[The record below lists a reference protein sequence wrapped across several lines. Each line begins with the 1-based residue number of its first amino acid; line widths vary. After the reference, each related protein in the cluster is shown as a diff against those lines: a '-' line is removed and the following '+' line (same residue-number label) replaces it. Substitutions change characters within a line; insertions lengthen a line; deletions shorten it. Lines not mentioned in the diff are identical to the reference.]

1 MDSKII
7 NKLKDKWIELKGVL
21 CPDSS
26 PLVINKYED
35 PFAGF
40 NLIEV
45 PNELYEELNSYI
57 GTITYICVYAT
68 YITVKCD
75 KKYAKFFNQEVYI
88 GKVLDKL
95 KLTRWDN
102 RLRRLLTVCR
112 FYAYDNVLC
121 EFRLP
126 RYALGEVIDC
136 IEAQNAKY
144 IVIYEKPYKAST
156 IDIPGV
162 DTWVDRAEQV
172 RVIEWLSNPELGSI
186 RGTQLQVGKGKET
199 SLDSLIKIPNGWKRM
214 GDIELHD
221 EVITRDGS
229 TCLVTGVFPQG
240 EKDIYRV
247 TFRDSR
253 YVDAG
258 LEHQWLVFNEQ
269 WSSPKWRVINTQ
281 ELIYLHEKAR
291 NQKSPYF
298 IYVPL
303 CESEKN
309 DDIELPIHP
318 YLLGVLLGDGSIA
331 NNTIS
336 ICTDLFI
343 LEKIRDL
350 LPQENELI
358 VTKPTDKNY
367 PEYFYSGRI
376 AGIDR
381 GNNLLIKL
389 LRDLELMGT
398 RSWDKFIPDIYL
410 RTSHSQRMELIRGLL
425 DTDGCMNKPNLC
437 RNGVDMG
444 KCGTIEYSTA
454 SKQLAE
460 DFQYLIRSIGGMAD
474 ISERIPHYTYKG
486 ERLEGRP
493 NYRVY
498 PKVKCPKDL
507 FHLPRKKDIAADKT
521 QYSDTLKLSV
531 KSIEY
536 VGKHEA
542 QCISVSDPSGLYIT
556 DDFIVTHNT
565 ACAIRSSMR
574 INKPT
579 LIICSGLQ
587 EQWLESFLKITKL
600 KEDDIFTIQGHPSIV
615 KLFKNEK
622 RYKVYIASI
631 ETLRSWIYNEE
642 GTYEDVPTYTQFL
655 EKCEIGVKVVDE
667 FHLNFNA
674 IAAIDFRSN
683 VEHNIYLSAT
693 PERSDKNANRIFNI
707 VFPKTVIDNDSI
719 WEKYVNA
726 TMYAYHLDLPPR
738 ARVSSKFGYSHSKY
752 ESIIT
757 SYDDMSL
764 EYFRSIIKPIID
776 SHYFNKFTSGKLL
789 ILTQTIRM
797 AEVLA
802 GYIKY
807 YYPQKDTRTYLSSD
821 PESNLKEADIIVS
834 TPKSAGVGTDIKE
847 LVCMINTV
855 SVSSEPL
862 VKQMF
867 GRLRKL
873 PDGRTPEY
881 VDIYNKCIPDQNR
894 HKKTRA
900 KIYRGLAKEFIEFT
914 E

>member
-1 MDSKII
+1 MDSKIM
-7 NKLKDKWIELKGVL
+7 NKLKDKWLELKGVL

-45 PNELYEELNSYI
+45 PTELYEELNSYI

-75 KKYAKFFNQEVYI
+75 KKYAKFYNQEVYI

-102 RLRRLLTVCR
+102 RLRRLLTICR
-112 FYAYDNVLC
+112 FYAYDNALC

-136 IEAQNAKY
+136 IEAQNANY
-144 IVIYEKPYKAST
+144 RVIYEKPYKSNT

-186 RGTQLQVGKGKET
+186 RGTQLFTGGGKLGI
-199 SLDSLIKIPNGWKRM
+199 LDSLIKIPNGWKRM

-247 TFRDSR
+247 TFRDNR
-253 YVDAG
+253 YTDVG
-258 LEHQWLVFNEQ
+258 LEHLWLVYNYR
-269 WSSPKWRVINTQ
+269 WSGPKWKVINTQ
-281 ELIYLHEKAR
+281 ELIEFHNKAR
-291 NQKSPYF
+291 NNKSPYY

-309 DDIELPIHP
+309 DDIDLPIHP
-318 YLLGVLLGDGSIA
+318 YLLGTLLGDGSVVNKII
-331 NNTIS
+331 NIT
-336 ICTDLFI
+336 TDHWIVNKLQS
-343 LEKIRDL
+343 L
-350 LPQENELI
+350 LPEGCYFELR
-358 VTKPTDKNY
+358 T
-367 PEYFYSGRI
+367 SRI
-376 AGIDR
+376 YNVDYCGQYILR
-381 GNNLLIKL
+381 NSEVLWSKL
-389 LRDLELMGT
+389 KELELDNK
-398 RSWDKFIPDIYL
+398 RSWEKFIPDIYL
-410 RTSHSQRMELIRGLL
+410 RASHNQRMELIRGLM
-425 DTDGCMNKPNLC
+425 DTDGCINKPGLC
-437 RNGVDMG
+437 RNGIDYG
-444 KCGTIEYSTA
+444 KCGTVEFTSA
-454 SKQLAE
+454 SKQLTE
-460 DFQYLIRSIGGMAD
+460 DLQYLIRSIGGMASMD
-474 ISERIPHYTYKG
+474 IKEAPTYTYKG
-486 ERLEGRP
+486 EKLTGRP
-493 NYRVY
+493 AYRIK
-498 PKVKCPKDL
+498 PRVKCPKDL

-536 VGKHEA
+536 VGKKEA

-655 EKCEIGVKVVDE
+655 EKCEIGIKVVDE

-693 PERSDKNANRIFNI
+693 PERSDKNANKIFNI
-707 VFPKTVIDNDSI
+707 VFPKTVINTGSLYN
-719 WEKYVNA
+719 KYVNA

-738 ARVSSKFGYSHSKY
+738 ARVSSRFGYSHSKY

-757 SYDDMSL
+757 SFDDMSL

-900 KIYRGLAKEFIEFT
+900 KIYKYLAKEFIEFT